1 MHPCE
6 NCFQISIPINHIA
19 VPTLELVGALRD
31 KSAYAQSGCIHWGL
45 KAGTAINFIALYIG
59 VVVSLLL
66 GKTVS
71 LGQIWWTIH
80 KFCFCDSRVRW
91 PWIWTSYCIKNH
103 WACYLFVKRLQE
115 PVRQWLD
122 SGNFPLAQ
130 RALQCLEEADD
141 SFQILILFRFLLVP
155 IWMRNYAPST
165 LRFPLWKLLVSA
177 IPHTLWASF
186 VLASLG
192 TSLQDVEEVFT
203 HDSHFKLSNVKW
215 QNIAMFIVSCLTAVL
230 ISLYSYKKYSELTSG
245 ESTPLLEHG
254 RKEPWQG
261 EQLPLSSE
269 NETSW
274 PPLNRNFVQ
283 SISKVPE
290 RKLSAFAPK
299 GLKKLCYKCCGVLYL
314 EASPERNHLWNSNSL
329 CWFLFD
335 SMSLPGSCATK
346 RLKPPT
352 SFAE

>member
-1 MHPCE
+1 ML
-6 NCFQISIPINHIA
+6 NLA
-19 VPTLELVGALRD
+19 A
-31 KSAYAQSGCIHWGL
+31 HWGL

-80 KFCFCDSRVRW
+80 KFYFYDSRVRW
-91 PWIWTSYCIKNH
+91 PWIWTSYCIRNH
-103 WACYLFVKRLQE
+103 WACYLFKRLQE

-141 SFQILILFRFLLVP
+141 SFQILILFRFLLMP

-299 GLKKLCYKCCGVLYL
+299 GLKKLCYKCCSACTLKHRQNGIICEIRIHCADFCLILCHFLGHARQSVSSLL
-314 EASPERNHLWNSNSL
+314 RASLNRFPR
-329 CWFLFD
+329 
-335 SMSLPGSCATK
+335 G
-346 RLKPPT
+346 LKSYHNIT
-352 SFAE
+352 FI

>member
-1 MHPCE
+1 MVASDDQSHKAVCGGFLILFAIVMILLATMYLANHTGLLVDGLKLLPD
-6 NCFQISIPINHIA
+6 NPGWDWFFGWTILLAANTTLGLPIWSALFI
-19 VPTLELVGALRD
+19 VSGLVF
-31 KSAYAQSGCIHWGL
+31 GL

-66 GKTVS
+66 GKTV
-71 LGQIWWTIH
+71 
-80 KFCFCDSRVRW
+80 
-91 PWIWTSYCIKNH
+91 
-103 WACYLFVKRLQE
+103 LQE

-141 SFQILILFRFLLVP
+141 SFQILILFRFLLMP

-254 RKEPWQG
+254 RKEP
-261 EQLPLSSE
+261 
-269 NETSW
+269 
-274 PPLNRNFVQ
+274 
-283 SISKVPE
+283 
-290 RKLSAFAPK
+290 
-299 GLKKLCYKCCGVLYL
+299 
-314 EASPERNHLWNSNSL
+314 
-329 CWFLFD
+329 
-335 SMSLPGSCATK
+335 
-346 RLKPPT
+346 
-352 SFAE
+352 